1 MCWHFPASVTATP
14 RQLRKLEQVQKI
26 RRIYGVVVYEISESG
41 KDAIRKIVAISKSA
55 FETDVTVGGA
65 VGDCPPEYD
74 SLIWHEQMLN
84 EGHLFQAIVDDAV
97 IGGAILFLSENNESL
112 YVGRIFVDSTHHK
125 KGYGIALME
134 LVEKAYPNVKELNLD
149 TPIWNIRTNSFYK
162 KLGYTELKQE
172 EGLVYYRKN
181 LK

>member
-1 MCWHFPASVTATP
+1 MKLVKAERS
-14 RQLRKLEQVQKI
+14 QLE
-26 RRIYGVVVYEISESG
+26 
-41 KDAIRKIVAISKSA
+41 KIVTISKRA
-55 FETDVTVGGA
+55 FETDVAVGGTVG
-65 VGDCPPEYD
+65 DYPPEYD

-84 EGHLFQAIVDDAV
+84 EGHLFQAIEDDEL
-97 IGGAILFLSENNESL
+97 IGGAILFLSENKESL
-112 YVGRIFVDSTHHK
+112 YVGRIFVDSLHHK

-149 TPIWNIRTNSFYK
+149 TPIGNIRTNSFYK

-172 EGLVYYRKN
+172 DGFAYYRKN

>member
-1 MCWHFPASVTATP
+1 M
-14 RQLRKLEQVQKI
+14 KLEKAERSQLE
-26 RRIYGVVVYEISESG
+26 R
-41 KDAIRKIVAISKSA
+41 IVAISKRA
-55 FETDVTVGGA
+55 FETDVAVGGT

-74 SLIWHEQMLN
+74 SLIWHAQMLN
-84 EGHLFQAIVDDAV
+84 EGHLFQAIVDDVV
-97 IGGAILFLSENNESL
+97 IGGAILFLSENKESL
-112 YVGRIFVDSTHHK
+112 YVGRIFVDSLHHK

-134 LVEKAYPNVKELNLD
+134 LVEKIYPNVKELNLD

-172 EGLVYYRKN
+172 DGFVYYRKN

>member
-1 MCWHFPASVTATP
+1 MKLVKAERT
-14 RQLRKLEQVQKI
+14 QLE
-26 RRIYGVVVYEISESG
+26 
-41 KDAIRKIVAISKSA
+41 KIVAISKRA

-74 SLIWHEQMLN
+74 SLIWHTQMVN
-84 EGHLFQAIVDDAV
+84 DGHLFQAIVDDVV
-97 IGGAILFLSENNESL
+97 IGGAILFLSENKESL
-112 YVGRIFVDSTHHK
+112 YVGRIFVDSLHHK

-134 LVEKAYPNVKELNLD
+134 LVEKLYPNVKELNLD

-172 EGLVYYRKN
+172 DGFVYYRKN